1 MLSKAGAITCSS
13 SLFQDDRSWSL
24 FPTSLPLDPGQSAQ
38 RWLVHLYPNTIK
50 PSLLTRHKT
59 TERPM
64 YDSARMLLGD
74 PSKPEEILLQNAQGE
89 VMEGSIST
97 PYFWRDERW
106 VTPAEKC
113 GGNLGTTRRWAL
125 DKGMAVEGVVK
136 MDEIKVGE
144 TLILSNGVHGFSFGI
159 TSQGQRTLDID

>member
-1 MLSKAGAITCSS
+1 MLSKTGTITCSS
-13 SLFQDDRSWSL
+13 SSFQDDRNWNL
-24 FPTSLPLDPGQSAQ
+24 FPPSLPSKPGQSARQ
-38 RWLVHLYPNTIK
+38 WLVYLYPDGIK
-50 PSLLTRHKT
+50 PSLLTQHKT

-64 YDSARMLLGD
+64 YDRARMFLGD

-106 VTPAEKC
+106 VTPAETC

-125 DKGMAVEGVVK
+125 EKGIAVEGIVK
-136 MDEIKVGE
+136 MEEIKPGE
-144 TLILSNGVHGFSFGI
+144 TLILSNGVHGFCFGI
-159 TSQGQRTLDID
+159 IWKFKQALDID